1 MSGLD
6 PKKFLNQWDKDELG
20 QLEYGMKQWKK
31 HNYNL
36 TKGEDGAK
44 KGAQGKS
51 GARTDAESK
60 GEDGAETGT
69 EDGSEAEGEDGTEDG
84 TEAGADDGTGTES
97 ELDAGTTDGA
107 DTDTGTA

>member
-1 MSGLD
+1 MSDLD
-6 PKKFLNQWDKDELG
+6 PKKFLNQWDKDELV
-20 QLEYGMKQWKK
+20 QLEKGMK
-31 HNYNL
+31 HL

-44 KGAQGKS
+44 KGGQRKS

-69 EDGSEAEGEDGTEDG
+69 EDGSEAEGKDGTEDG

-107 DTDTGTA
+107 DTGTA